1 MKINAATTKTVVMW
15 EMVTT
20 CHQMLQII
28 QKSVSGMICHCLEKG
43 NNKIIFLVMDV
54 ARCTANASWAM
65 VLSMTV
71 AAPGCGTLTI
81 CTVLSIGRWR
91 RAMRSTQPPHLLPMA
106 TPAMST
112 QSAVQMEILQK
123 ETARQST
130 ASAGMG
136 LVGWRHVW
144 SH

>member
-1 MKINAATTKTVVMW
+1 MEISAATIKTAMMW

-28 QKSVSGMICHCLEKG
+28 QKSVSGMICYCLEKG
-43 NNKIIFLVMDV
+43 NNKIIFSVMDV
-54 ARCTANASWAM
+54 ARCTANASWAL

-71 AAPGCGTLTI
+71 ASPGCGTLTI
-81 CTVLSIGRWR
+81 CTVLSTGRWR
-91 RAMRSTQPPHLLPMA
+91 IVMRSTQPPHLPPMA

-112 QSAVQMEILQK
+112 QSALQMEILQK
-123 ETARQST
+123 GTAWQST

>member
-1 MKINAATTKTVVMW
+1 MEISAATTKTAMMW

-20 CHQMLQII
+20 CHQVLQII

-43 NNKIIFLVMDV
+43 NNKIIFSVMDV

-71 AAPGCGTLTI
+71 AAQECGTLTI
-81 CTVLSIGRWR
+81 CTVLSTGRWR
-91 RAMRSTQPPHLLPMA
+91 LVMRSTQPPHLPPMA

>member
-1 MKINAATTKTVVMW
+1 MEISAATIKTVMML

-43 NNKIIFLVMDV
+43 NNKVIFSVMDV
-54 ARCTANASWAM
+54 ARCTANASWAL

-71 AAPGCGTLTI
+71 AAPGCGTLKI
-81 CTVLSIGRWR
+81 CTVLNTGRWR
-91 RAMRSTQPPHLLPMA
+91 LVMRSTQQLHLPLMA

-112 QSAVQMEILQK
+112 QSALQMEILQK
-123 ETARQST
+123 GTAWQST

>member
-1 MKINAATTKTVVMW
+1 MEISAATTKTAMMW

-20 CHQMLQII
+20 CHQLLQII

-43 NNKIIFLVMDV
+43 NNKIIFSVMDV

-71 AAPGCGTLTI
+71 AARECGTLTI
-81 CTVLSIGRWR
+81 CTVLSTGRWR
-91 RAMRSTQPPHLLPMA
+91 LVMRSTQPPHLPPMA
-106 TPAMST
+106 TPVMST
-112 QSAVQMEILQK
+112 QSALQMEILQK
-123 ETARQST
+123 GTAWQST